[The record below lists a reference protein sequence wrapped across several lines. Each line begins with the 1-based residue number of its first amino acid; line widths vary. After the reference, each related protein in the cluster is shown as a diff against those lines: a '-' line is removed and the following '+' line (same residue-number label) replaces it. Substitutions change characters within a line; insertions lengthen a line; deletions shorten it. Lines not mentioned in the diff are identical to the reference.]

1 MGMDIIIIIL
11 KIYMFFVIFV
21 MCVYMIRHYFFT
33 LNRFAY
39 RQRLYYN
46 DIIDSE
52 LLTVSVIVP
61 MYNEEKVAK
70 NILERLV
77 SVSYPEEK
85 IEIIPVK
92 VRKYEVIPVDDQS
105 TDKTKEIITEYAKKY
120 SFIKPIFKE
129 SGERGKSIALND
141 AIKQAKGEVVLVF
154 DADYLP
160 PKGIIKELTVCFKDP
175 EVGAVMGR
183 VIPVNVGK
191 NILTRMLELERTGGY
206 QIGQQARHNLKL
218 IPQYGGTV
226 GGFRKEAVLSIG
238 GFSPNILTEDTE
250 LTFKLYQKGWKVVY
264 ANIAECYEES
274 PEDWTVRSR
283 QIKRWA
289 RGHTQVFLRYLFAIL
304 RSKYLT
310 FFEKLDGTLL
320 LGIYLIPLILLLGIF
335 DALALFF
342 LGEMNLFS
350 SALVFICVAA
360 YNSFG
365 NFAPFYQV
373 AIGSLLDGSTYK
385 IRLVPFLIFNFIFN
399 MWYITIG
406 DLQAIIDF
414 FLRRRRKPEW
424 EKTKRYAESS

>member
-120 SFIKPIFKE
+120 SFIKPIFKD

-274 PEDWTVRSR
+274 PDFKIFVCHFEVKIS
-283 QIKRWA
+283 
-289 RGHTQVFLRYLFAIL
+289 Y
-304 RSKYLT
+304 
-310 FFEKLDGTLL
+310 FF
-320 LGIYLIPLILLLGIF
+320 
-335 DALALFF
+335 
-342 LGEMNLFS
+342 
-350 SALVFICVAA
+350 
-360 YNSFG
+360 
-365 NFAPFYQV
+365 
-373 AIGSLLDGSTYK
+373 
-385 IRLVPFLIFNFIFN
+385 
-399 MWYITIG
+399 
-406 DLQAIIDF
+406 
-414 FLRRRRKPEW
+414 
-424 EKTKRYAESS
+424 